1 MVEANTK
8 DSVPGIGNWPV
19 FSKPV
24 RGNHKAPFVPYA
36 ALASVAALAKK
47 ILFGSIKTGLVAFRE
62 FQKNNA
68 PKRKFQRRVSPV
80 QCDKVKN
87 RFSWDSWN
95 S

>member
-24 RGNHKAPFVPYA
+24 RGNHKAPLVLYA

-47 ILFGSIKTGLVAFRE
+47 FYLVLSKPGWLLLGNSR
-62 FQKNNA
+62 KIMLPNA
-68 PKRKFQRRVSPV
+68 S
-80 QCDKVKN
+80 
-87 RFSWDSWN
+87 FSGVFHQLVTKLRLVTSAYEAE
-95 S
+95 